1 MGEVRLSP
9 QKQRRPKPS
18 PVFLQHSHPKPS
30 PRRGRCHEVTDE
42 VEKPHTTVHASG
54 TISKSSA
61 RRNET
66 EQTFHSQH
74 LISRLTA
81 PASPRGEDFYHRAVS
96 FQTKPIDRF
105 TPAQCLPTRRH
116 TGQDGQY
123 RPDLR
128 FRRRLYPKRPRYI
141 RYPTRPHTVPIPPHR
156 PD

>member
-9 QKQRRPKPS
+9 QKQRR
-18 PVFLQHSHPKPS
+18 PKPS

-61 RRNET
+61 KRNEN
-66 EQTFHSQH
+66 EQPASRRFHIQH

-81 PASPRGEDFYHRAVS
+81 PAFPRGEDFYHRAVS